1 MYFLQKERNKLKI
14 NISKEDLAWDS
25 DKQYKFRNPNQKELK
40 NTIKPPNWKF
50 NITSLEDAYN
60 NNDLIVWMRTAA
72 FSEFRKL
79 YGRIMLSKNY
89 ELWRHTNQSI
99 ANHNLSISSPKIHS
113 LPEGLY
119 YVEIDYR
126 NYFHCLIFNRFYFS

>member
-1 MYFLQKERNKLKI
+1 MYFLPKERYKVKI

-25 DKQYKFRNPNQKELK
+25 DKQYKFKNPNQKELK

-50 NITSLEDAYN
+50 NITSLEDGYN

-72 FSEFRKL
+72 FSTFRKL
-79 YGRIMLSKNY
+79 YGRIMLSKNF
-89 ELWRHTNQSI
+89 ELWRYETNRSI
-99 ANHNLSISSPKIHS
+99 TSKNIDS
-113 LPEGLY
+113 LPEGEY

-126 NYFHCLIFNRFYFS
+126 KNF